1 MEKRIFEEG
10 NNSKADILFLA
21 DAGALYSAQN
31 KNLFSKIKSEFIKK
45 KVPISLRNDFWVGIT
60 KRSRILY
67 YNPNFLSKKEIE
79 DISYEDLSDKKWLN
93 SIAVRQSNN
102 IYNQSWIASMLEHN
116 GVNNTKKWL
125 EGLVN
130 NFARSPQGNDRAQIL
145 MVASGEAK
153 LAIANSYYYA
163 LMLSGKK
170 GIEQK
175 KAAEK
180 VIPIFPNQLNRGAH
194 INISGAG
201 IIKYSKNK
209 KNAEK
214 F

>member
-1 MEKRIFEEG
+1 M
-10 NNSKADILFLA
+10 KADILLLA

-163 LMLSGKK
+163 LKLSGKK
-170 GIEQK
+170 
-175 KAAEK
+175 
-180 VIPIFPNQLNRGAH
+180 
-194 INISGAG
+194 
-201 IIKYSKNK
+201 
-209 KNAEK
+209 
-214 F
+214 

>member
-1 MEKRIFEEG
+1 MKSRAA
-10 NNSKADILFLA
+10 SLFL
-21 DAGALYSAQN
+21 LP
-31 KNLFSKIKSEFIKK
+31 F
-45 KVPISLRNDFWVGIT
+45 GIT

-102 IYNQSWIASMLEHN
+102 IYNQSLVASMLEHN
-116 GVNNTKKWL
+116 GVSNTKKWL

-163 LMLSGKK
+163 LMLSGRSLVFSHFETNGTKINKWKK
-170 GIEQK
+170 YQK
-175 KAAEK
+175 VATL
-180 VIPIFPNQLNRGAH
+180 PIMSIVP
-194 INISGAG
+194 SAG
-201 IIKYSKNK
+201 LAPTQPRTRQSARKIQN
-209 KNAEK
+209 NCL
-214 F
+214 